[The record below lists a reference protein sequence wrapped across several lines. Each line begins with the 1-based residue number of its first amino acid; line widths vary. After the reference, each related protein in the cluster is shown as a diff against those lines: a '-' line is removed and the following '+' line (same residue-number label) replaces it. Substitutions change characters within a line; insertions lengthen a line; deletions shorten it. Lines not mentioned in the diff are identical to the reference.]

1 MKIISILSLVL
12 LSGCGSSSKSTPIEA
27 VEPLTSSR
35 IGSANRFHRDAEPPD
50 GLTYKQQSEINKAE
64 ISAAKGRFG
73 GGIYGESKY
82 Q

>member
-12 LSGCGSSSKSTPIEA
+12 LNGCGSSSKTTPLDA
-27 VEPLTSSR
+27 VVPITTSSFGTSKR
-35 IGSANRFHRDAEPPD
+35 IHLGSEPAD
-50 GLTYKQQSEINKAE
+50 GLTYRQQSEINQAE